1 MQVWSRRHPE
11 RYNKNIN
18 IKALAFKSS
27 VVMTNRVLFLY
38 KDVCQSR
45 KHLKVLDFEQNGFPG
60 KTSKMCLSMQL
71 PHRRTNY
78 HW

>member
-1 MQVWSRRHPE
+1 
-11 RYNKNIN
+11 
-18 IKALAFKSS
+18 
-27 VVMTNRVLFLY
+27 MTNRVLFLY

-60 KTSKMCLSMQL
+60 KKTKMCLSMQL